1 MIDSRIAI
9 PVIGSIVDLQNII
22 KSITVNQVI
31 ITNEKLS
38 DDDNTTLYN
47 LSQQYKFLLLQVYI
61 SISK

>member
-1 MIDSRIAI
+1 MLHLSRLYSEE
-9 PVIGSIVDLQNII
+9 VINKLLNECVSTWEVKDRL
-22 KSITVNQVI
+22 
-31 ITNEKLS
+31 EKLS